1 MTCWSR
7 TTSPVQRE
15 RADIGRRA
23 ALAVPRGPVVSRRAA
38 SAALGPAELAEVRE
52 RLTAGYAPTT
62 ADLAAALG
70 GGSRPLGAAGA
81 LAAMGAVR
89 ATLTGAGSLQPLL
102 DDSRT
107 TDVLVNGPGEVWADD
122 GSGLRRVDVDVGDET
137 ALRGLAVRLAAG
149 AGRRL
154 DDASPCVDA
163 RLPDGVR
170 LHAVLPPISPVGT
183 LISLRVPRRR
193 ALTLTDLVETG
204 VVPSAWAPV
213 MVALVRRRVAFLVSG
228 ATGSGKTTVL
238 SGLLGLA
245 DPGERVLIVEDAAE
259 LAPDL
264 PHVVRLEARH
274 GNVERAGEVTQAD
287 LVRHALRMRPDRIV
301 VGECRGA
308 EVRDLLSALN
318 TGHEGGCGTVH
329 ANAAADVPARLEALG
344 ALAGLDPAALASQ
357 AASALEVVLHLR
369 RDGSRR
375 RMVEVATLRR
385 DGAELIVETA
395 LAAGRDDGS
404 GVDAEPCRGPGWP
417 RLARLLGQEQDGATW
432 RP

>member
-1 MTCWSR
+1 M
-7 TTSPVQRE
+7 
-15 RADIGRRA
+15 
-23 ALAVPRGPVVSRRAA
+23 SRRAA
-38 SAALGPAELAEVRE
+38 VSALGPAELAEVRNM
-52 RLTAGYAPTT
+52 LAWQVAPTQ

-70 GGSRPLGAAGA
+70 GGSRLLGAAGA
-81 LAAMGAVR
+81 LAAVGGVR
-89 ATLTGAGSLQPLL
+89 ASLTGAGPLQPLL
-102 DDSRT
+102 DDPRT
-107 TDVLVNGPGEVWADD
+107 TDVLVNGPGEVWVDD
-122 GSGLRRVDVDVGDET
+122 GSGLRRVDVDVGDEA

-170 LHAVLPPISPVGT
+170 LHAVLPPVSPAGT
-183 LISLRVPRRR
+183 LVSLRVPRRR
-193 ALTLTDLVETG
+193 VLTLPDLVDSG
-204 VVPSAWAPV
+204 VVPPTWAPV
-213 MVALVRRRVAFLVSG
+213 LVALVRRRLAFLVSG

-238 SGLLGLA
+238 SSLLGLA
-245 DPGERVLIVEDAAE
+245 DPRDRVVLVEDAAE

-274 GNVERAGEVTQAD
+274 GNVEGAGEVTQAD

-318 TGHEGGCGTVH
+318 TGHEGGCGTIH

-357 AASALEVVLHLR
+357 AGSALQVLLHLR
-369 RDGSRR
+369 RDGPWRR
-375 RMVEVATLRR
+375 LVEVATVRR
-385 DGAELIVETA
+385 DGRGLAVETA
-395 LAAGRDDGS
+395 LAARHG
-404 GVDAEPCRGPGWP
+404 DAADAGGHEHRRGPGWP
-417 RLARLLGQEQDGATW
+417 RLAHLLGGQPGGPA
-432 RP
+432 

>member
-1 MTCWSR
+1 M
-7 TTSPVQRE
+7 
-15 RADIGRRA
+15 
-23 ALAVPRGPVVSRRAA
+23 SRRAA
-38 SAALGPAELAEVRE
+38 AVPLGPAELAEVRE
-52 RLTAGYAPTT
+52 RLSAGHTPTT

-81 LAAMGAVR
+81 LAAVGAVR
-89 ATLTGAGSLQPLL
+89 ASLTGAGPLQPLL
-102 DDSRT
+102 DDPRT
-107 TDVLVNGPGEVWADD
+107 TDVLVNGPGQVWADD

-163 RLPDGVR
+163 RMPDGVR
-170 LHAVLPPISPVGT
+170 LHAVLPPVSPVGT
-183 LISLRVPRRR
+183 LVSLRVPRRR
-193 ALTLTDLVETG
+193 VLTLADLVDTG

-213 MVALVRRRVAFLVSG
+213 LVALVRRRVAFLISG

-238 SGLLGLA
+238 SSLLGLA
-245 DPGERVLIVEDAAE
+245 DPGERVVIVEDAAE

-274 GNVERAGEVTQAD
+274 GNLEGAGEVTQAD

-329 ANAAADVPARLEALG
+329 ANTAADVPARLEALG
-344 ALAGLDPAALASQ
+344 ALAGLDPAALAAQ

-369 RDGSRR
+369 RDGPRR
-375 RMVEVATLRR
+375 RMVEIATLRR
-385 DGAELIVETA
+385 DGQGLVVETA
-395 LAAGRDDGS
+395 LALGRDDDMRFDGS
-404 GVDAEPCRGPGWP
+404 ELDRQGPGGQGFDGHGFDGHGFAAQHRRGPGWP
-417 RLARLLGQEQDGATW
+417 RLARLLGR
-432 RP
+432 RPDDLP